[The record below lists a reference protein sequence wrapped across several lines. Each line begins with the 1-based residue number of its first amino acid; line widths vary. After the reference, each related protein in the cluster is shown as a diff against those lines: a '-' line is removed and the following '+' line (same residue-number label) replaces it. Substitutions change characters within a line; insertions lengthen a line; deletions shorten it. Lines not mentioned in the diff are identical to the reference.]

1 MFIVNMVVVL
11 AFCVSVFA
19 AVRLFLYRSA
29 LVFALRKWSDWID
42 DRIHV
47 HQFFKVPQLNQNAQE
62 NQLYRKVF
70 VYVNSLSSL
79 EDSDFINLVK
89 SGGKSNDILLC
100 LDDNQV
106 VQDQFLG
113 ARISWMNK
121 VESGGR
127 SLVLRIKKKDKRRI
141 LRPYLQHIQT
151 VSDNIGQRRRELKL
165 FMNRS
170 PSDDSA
176 SGRWRSVPFTHPS
189 TFDTVV
195 MESDLKNRVKSDLE
209 TFLKSQQYYHKLGRV
224 WRRSFLLY
232 GPSGTG
238 KSSFIAAIANFLN
251 YDVYDID
258 LSRVSDDS
266 DLKLLLLQTASKSV
280 IVVEDVD
287 RLIQEKLMA
296 VSFSGLLNFMD
307 GIVNSCCGDEKIM
320 VFTMNCKDHID
331 PAMLRPGRIDVH
343 IHFPLCDFNSFKCL
357 ANSYLGVKEHKL
369 FPQVEE
375 IFQTGATLSP
385 AEIGELMLVH
395 RSSPSRAIKTVITA
409 LQTDGRHGGRW
420 RRLTEISSLAT
431 PSPQRTDEQGCAT
444 WKDTVPVAKEFRKLY
459 GLLRMKSAKRSEPL
473 DHDLESIQR

>member
-1 MFIVNMVVVL
+1 M
-11 AFCVSVFA
+11 
-19 AVRLFLYRSA
+19 YRSA

-42 DRIHV
+42 DKLHV
-47 HQFFKVPQLNQNAQE
+47 HQFFKVPQLNHNAQE

-79 EDSDFINLVK
+79 DDSDFTNLVN
-89 SGGKSNDILLC
+89 SGAKSNDIVLC

-106 VQDQFLG
+106 VKDQFLG
-113 ARISWMNK
+113 ARVSWMNK
-121 VESGGR
+121 VDQGGVR

-141 LRPYLQHIQT
+141 LRPYIQHIHT
-151 VSDNIGQRRRELKL
+151 VSDNIEQRRRDLKL

-170 PSDDSA
+170 PSDNSA
-176 SGRWRSVPFTHPS
+176 CGRWRSVPFTHPS

-195 MESDLKNRVKSDLE
+195 MESDLKNRVKSDLD

-238 KSSFIAAIANFLN
+238 KSSFIAAMANFLN

-266 DLKLLLLQTASKSV
+266 DLKMLLLQTASKSV
-280 IVVEDVD
+280 IVVEDAD
-287 RLIQEKLMA
+287 RVIQEKLTA
-296 VSFSGLLNFMD
+296 VSLSGLLNFMD

-320 VFTMNCKDHID
+320 VFTMNCKEHID

-375 IFQTGATLSP
+375 IFQSGATLSP

-395 RSSPSRAIKTVITA
+395 RSSPSRAIKSVITA

-431 PSPQRTDEQGCAT
+431 PPRTISADEQGSAT
-444 WKDTVPVAKEFRKLY
+444 WKDSVPVAKEFRKLY
-459 GLLRMKSAKRSEPL
+459 GLLRMKSGKRSGPL